1 VVNVPENAQ
10 FDREKFKDVVH
21 YVCARVPSARL
32 GKTKFHKCLYYF
44 DMWSH
49 ATTGSPATGATY
61 VKAPFGPL
69 AAQLDKALKWL
80 GDDNRVAI
88 SKSNFHGLEKWE
100 FASLAEPNLSRMNGE
115 EVGLLDMLCDWVC
128 NGHTAK
134 DISEVSHQLPW
145 HSVGMGEPIP
155 YRTAILM
162 FGQDTSEE
170 ALDWAEEMAGE
181 VEAGTGRYLD
191 SSRLGAFRARVFA
204 EHRA

>member
-1 VVNVPENAQ
+1 MPKTAQ

-44 DMWSH
+44 DMWRH
-49 ATTGSPATGATY
+49 ATEGSPATGATY

-69 AAQLDKALKWL
+69 AAQLNKALQEL
-80 GDDNRVAI
+80 SDECRVSIAQ
-88 SKSNFHGLEKWE
+88 SSFHGLNKWE
-100 FASLAEPNLSRMNGE
+100 FTSLQEPITTRLSLE
-115 EVGLLDMLCDWVC
+115 EQSLLNTICDWVC
-128 NGHTAK
+128 LGHTAK

-145 HSVGMGEPIP
+145 QSVNMGEPIP
-155 YRTAILM
+155 YRTAVLM

-170 ALDWAEEMAGE
+170 ALDWAEKMAGE
-181 VEAGTGRYLD
+181 VEAGAGRYLD